1 MNKRILS
8 LKKLS
13 NGLLKNGTKEMT
25 GRSRGIRIREAIEKA
40 LEEAKGYIELF
51 SIFQGLEPS
60 IFLGQ
65 MKWWPKWYRDYGVVN
80 MGRSFCS

>member
-25 GRSRGIRIREAIEKA
+25 GRSRGIRIREAIEKE
-40 LEEAKGYIELF
+40 LEEVKGIKKEKYCDF
-51 SIFQGLEPS
+51 GLA
-60 IFLGQ
+60 IWTG
-65 MKWWPKWYRDYGVVN
+65 
-80 MGRSFCS
+80 